1 MNFFEATSEGS
12 LELKVP
18 GFYFA
23 SYSQCSPNEGF
34 FEALVTIPFAG
45 VLRFS
50 YLQGDGHNWFLMN
63 NFTIDNWL
71 TVVKAYVKEYKYYRK

>member
-1 MNFFEATSEGS
+1 MSFLVITSEGS

-23 SYSQCSPNEGF
+23 SYSQCSPNQGF
-34 FEALVTIPFAG
+34 FEALVTIPLAG

-63 NFTIDNWL
+63 DFTVDSFL
-71 TVVKAYVKEYKYYRK
+71 TVVSAYKYHRK